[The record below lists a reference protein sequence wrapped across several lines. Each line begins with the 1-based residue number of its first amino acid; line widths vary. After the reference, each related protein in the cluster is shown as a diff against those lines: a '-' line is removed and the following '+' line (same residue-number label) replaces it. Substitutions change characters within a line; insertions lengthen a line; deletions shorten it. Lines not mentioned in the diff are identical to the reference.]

1 MVRNVLGSLIAL
13 IGAAAA
19 VWSPF
24 RPWYDGRHGIDF
36 RIEDLFHGLTGNG
49 AALFGSL
56 LLPMAFAALLTLIGV
71 ALRSRLLV
79 TLAGLVVLGF
89 TVLWMVRQGQAAT
102 ELTAGARGL
111 GVGVA
116 NALGGGFLLLL
127 GALIMRGRGR
137 RVLDRDEGGRG
148 YDDRG
153 YDDRG
158 YDDRRHD
165 DRGYDDGYYAR
176 PPYDARYDAPTR
188 YDRDTPYPPGLP
200 EPWDEGRPGAEEWN
214 PEPYTTG
221 PAPAGPP
228 AGPAHTGHG
237 AGAHGPGDDTPT
249 APQPVTPPP
258 PPTRQQT
265 PPQPQQPQQPQ
276 PPPPP
281 TMPAHRQPPTP
292 PVEWGREH
300 RQQRPQEPGQG
311 APQEPQP
318 RQEPEQPP
326 RQEPEQPPEDRQ

>member
-13 IGAAAA
+13 IGATAA

-24 RPWYDGRHGIDF
+24 RPWYDGRHGVDV

-79 TLAGLVVLGF
+79 TFAGLVVLGF

-137 RVLDRDEGGRG
+137 RVLDRDEDG
-148 YDDRG
+148 
-153 YDDRG
+153 RG

-165 DRGYDDGYYAR
+165 DRGYDDGYYAP

-188 YDRDTPYPPGLP
+188 YGDNTPYPPGTP
-200 EPWDEGRPGAEEWN
+200 EPWDAGRSGAEEWY
-214 PEPYTTG
+214 PDPYPTG
-221 PAPAGPP
+221 PTPAGPP
-228 AGPAHTGHG
+228 AGPAHGGHG
-237 AGAHGPGDDTPT
+237 GGAHGPGDDTPT

-265 PPQPQQPQQPQ
+265 PPQPQQPQQQ
-276 PPPPP
+276 PP

-292 PVEWGREH
+292 PVEWGRE
-300 RQQRPQEPGQG
+300 QRRPRPHEPGRPAPQDGEPRRQEPGQP
-311 APQEPQP
+311 PQDPEP
-318 RQEPEQPP
+318 
-326 RQEPEQPPEDRQ
+326 PPEDRR